1 MDQFSAEDVKGIEV
15 LYGSRYNSEYVIHY
29 NPEIA
34 ANVAMDYWPA
44 YIEITTWSGNG
55 IFQGR
60 KSGVYLYRPLPVTWP
75 KTFYKPKYAAKNNTG
90 LTDLRSTV
98 LWEPNIITDNAGKAI
113 VWFYAKSRAT
123 AYTVIIQGS
132 DLNGSVGSSRVKINV
147 K

>member
-1 MDQFSAEDVKGIEV
+1 MITILTGLLMIFMLTNNGQISAEDIKGIEV

-55 IFQGR
+55 IFQGS
-60 KSGVYLYRPLPVTWP
+60 KKWGLFIPPVACYL
-75 KTFYKPKYAAKNNTG
+75 AKA
-90 LTDLRSTV
+90 LL
-98 LWEPNIITDNAGKAI
+98 
-113 VWFYAKSRAT
+113 YAKIRS
-123 AYTVIIQGS
+123 
-132 DLNGSVGSSRVKINV
+132 K